1 MKMRTQ
7 HTVRL
12 RVLITCAEET
22 YEGEDEAQEGE
33 GRGRG
38 HEGARGA
45 EDAGCGADR
54 FALILAGTVRE
65 VFAVRAVAVGV
76 VLVLAALL
84 VVVQFLCLT
93 IIYYAFRIIAVSRAL
108 AEGIVTGPAVPGFF
122 IRVAFA
128 FSLQGSAQSCILSQV
143 VRSNARA
150 MSTRKDDTHTLFLS
164 ANK

>member
-84 VVVQFLCLT
+84 VVAQFLV
-93 IIYYAFRIIAVSRAL
+93 IILVVFRIIAVQRAL
-108 AEGIVTGPAVPGFF
+108 AERIVTGPAVPGFF